1 MRQIFLLALRIG
13 YQQPDLIVSGLPVV
27 NDSQAAAFA
36 APASRPTQFAK
47 TSTARYDP
55 APIGTQDQREL
66 QLSILIV
73 IHELPDQA
81 RERGRLNNF
90 HIPDNTPMAD
100 SVNPKFPPQPA
111 MSAHSCPTKRQFALQ
126 GRGWDLDASQ
136 RMSAAGIF
144 TRIPGTGSC
153 RLTGNSQGVGCGHDK
168 SAWSRIPAC
177 PRNANFRRLFR
188 LASYQQP
195 RSPTSTHETSI

>member
-1 MRQIFLLALRIG
+1 MRQIFLLDLRMG
-13 YQQPDLIVSGLPVV
+13 YQQPDLIVCGLPVV

-36 APASRPTQFAK
+36 APASRSTQFAK
-47 TSTARYDP
+47 TATARYDL

-66 QLSILIV
+66 QLGILIV

-81 RERGRLNNF
+81 RERGRLNHF
-90 HIPDNTPMAD
+90 HIPHNTPLAD
-100 SVNPKFPPQPA
+100 SVSPKFPPQPA
-111 MSAHSCPTKRQFALQ
+111 RSAHSCPTKRQFALQ

-136 RMSAAGIF
+136 RMSAVGIF
-144 TRIPGTGSC
+144 TRIPGAGSC

-195 RSPTSTHETSI
+195 